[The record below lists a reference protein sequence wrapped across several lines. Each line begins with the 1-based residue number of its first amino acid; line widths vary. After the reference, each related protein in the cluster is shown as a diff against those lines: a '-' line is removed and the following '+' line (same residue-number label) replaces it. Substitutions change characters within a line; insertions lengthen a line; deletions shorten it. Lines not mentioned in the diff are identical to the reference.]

1 MPERQLPESDERT
14 RRMTKQGSRVLRP
27 QAESPALTVPRGSSG
42 LFIEARG
49 AGHTL
54 PDGTQILH
62 PVSLDIRSGS
72 LVAIIG
78 ASGAGKTMLL
88 DALAGL
94 TLPTEGDVVH
104 DGITCRPHDG
114 LAVAE
119 IGYVPQD
126 DIIHR
131 SMPLDRTLRYA
142 ARLRLPKRATDQ
154 EIDQAV
160 ADVLAALGLT
170 GRAHTRVELLSG
182 GERKRASIAV
192 ELLARPPALFLDEP
206 TSGLDPVMA
215 ADLIELLRQIAN
227 AGSTVVFTSH
237 NPRDVLPCSMVVV
250 VADEGHL
257 AYAGP
262 PELALAYFR
271 AGSYE
276 EIYLRLAEEPDPAV
290 WSIRRPSDQLMPER
304 PPAKASRSAWPV
316 AAPEPGLGG
325 IGQWLLL
332 TRRSV
337 DLLARSRLTLAILL
351 GSPVMIVIMFLM
363 MFRPGAFNLDD
374 PSPNTA
380 LMILFWIAFG
390 GFFFGLTYGLSQIC
404 DEFPILR
411 RERIVGLRITSYLAS
426 KVTVL
431 LPVLAVVDALLL
443 VTLSATGRLPA
454 LGGEAWAKLLGT
466 LLLASVCAL
475 ALGLLASAAVSAPAQ
490 ATLMLPMLCFP
501 QVLFVGAFLP
511 VPVMAWPGRW
521 LSLLMSNRW
530 AFQALGS
537 TAGITNFLRNGS
549 SSLGPA
555 LLASYGNT
563 FNGSVP
569 TDWALL
575 GVFTCVFLIAAGL
588 VLAAKTPKRRRTS
601 R

>member
-1 MPERQLPESDERT
+1 MPMT
-14 RRMTKQGSRVLRP
+14 RASR
-27 QAESPALTVPRGSSG
+27 G
-42 LFIEARG
+42 LLIEARG

-54 PDGTQILH
+54 RDGSEILH
-62 PVSLDIRSGS
+62 PVSLSISPGS

-78 ASGAGKTMLL
+78 ASGAGKTVLL

-94 TLPTEGDVVH
+94 ALPTEGSVLH
-104 DGITCRPHDG
+104 DGITCRARDSVG
-114 LAVAE
+114 VSE

-131 SMPLDRTLRYA
+131 SMPLERTLRYA
-142 ARLRLPKRATDQ
+142 ARLRLPKRASDQ
-154 EIDQAV
+154 EVNQAV
-160 ADVLAALGLT
+160 AEVMSVLGLT
-170 GRAHTRVELLSG
+170 QRAQTRVDLLSG

-215 ADLIELLRQIAN
+215 ADLVELLRKIAA
-227 AGSTVVFTSH
+227 AGNTVVFTSH
-237 NPRDVLPCSMVVV
+237 NPRDVGPCGMVIVL
-250 VADEGHL
+250 AEEGHL
-257 AYAGP
+257 AYAGSP
-262 PELALAYFR
+262 ASALTYFR
-271 AGSYE
+271 TKSFEGIYE
-276 EIYLRLAEEPDPAV
+276 RLAQEPNPAA
-290 WSIRRPSDQLMPER
+290 WAARRPLDPGLDR
-304 PPAKASRSAWPV
+304 AT
-316 AAPEPGLGG
+316 AAPPTAAAAEPGLGPV
-325 IGQWLLL
+325 GQWWLL

-363 MFRPGAFNLDD
+363 MFRPGAFDLAD

-411 RERIVGLRITSYLAS
+411 RERIVGLRIGAYLAS
-426 KVTVL
+426 KVAIL
-431 LPVLAVVDALLL
+431 LPLLIVVDALLL
-443 VTLSATGRLPA
+443 VTLSATGRLPD
-454 LGGEAWAKLLGT
+454 LSTGGWLRLMGT
-466 LLLASVCAL
+466 LVLTSFCAL
-475 ALGLLASAAVSAPAQ
+475 ALGLLASASVSAPAQ
-490 ATLMLPMLCFP
+490 ATMMLPMLCFP

-530 AFQALGS
+530 AFQALGH
-537 TAGITNFLRNGS
+537 TAGIENLWRNGTS
-549 SSLGPA
+549 PLGAA
-555 LLASYGNT
+555 LVESYGST
-563 FNGSVP
+563 FSGSVRV
-569 TDWALL
+569 DWTFLVA
-575 GVFTCVFLIAAGL
+575 FTCVFLIAAGT
-588 VLAAKTPKRRRTS
+588 VLSVKTPRRRKTS